1 MIEWLLS
8 DNGTLTL
15 QLTIIIIIV
24 IILLGSFIYHVRSF
38 HDSYAL
44 IIGFIVSVVIIGM
57 YSIFGYNTKVSF
69 ISNENWK
76 QIYTNNLDA
85 KVIITDNHK
94 NTLINKDIVAGEKL
108 DYNYKLFT
116 DKKGI
121 HTHFAKTKIEKDN
134 TSYSKQ
140 VIIKKEN
147 IIINGELNE
156 ESIITKVEY
165 RNIEGHQ
172 KSLFGHD
179 GPIEKDKIEGELRI
193 TIDQNPKQEELKQL
207 FENNE

>member
-15 QLTIIIIIV
+15 QLTIMISIV
-24 IILLGSFIYHVRSF
+24 IILLGSFIYHIHSF

-44 IIGFIVSVVIIGM
+44 IIGFIVSFTIIGM
-57 YSIFGYNTKVSF
+57 YYIFEHNTKFSF

-85 KVIITDNHK
+85 KVTITDNHK
-94 NTLINKDIVAGEKL
+94 NILVNKDIVAGEKL
-108 DYNYKLFT
+108 DYNYKLFNN
-116 DKKGI
+116 
-121 HTHFAKTKIEKDN
+121 KTKSNTSFAEIKIKKDD

-140 VIIKKEN
+140 IIIKKEN
-147 IIINGELNE
+147 ITINGELNK
-156 ESIITKVEY
+156 ESIITKIEY

-172 KSLFGHD
+172 KSLFGHN
-179 GPIEKDKIEGELRI
+179 GPIEKDNIEGELRI
-193 TIDQNPKQEELKQL
+193 TIEQNPKREELKQL